1 MGEMSAEQLLHLGT
15 HQLVY
20 LRSGMVDG
28 ELVFVLYGADGT
40 PIVMVDAVETAMEIA
55 AGHGLDFVTVH

>member
-1 MGEMSAEQLLHLGT
+1 MREISTEQLLHLGT